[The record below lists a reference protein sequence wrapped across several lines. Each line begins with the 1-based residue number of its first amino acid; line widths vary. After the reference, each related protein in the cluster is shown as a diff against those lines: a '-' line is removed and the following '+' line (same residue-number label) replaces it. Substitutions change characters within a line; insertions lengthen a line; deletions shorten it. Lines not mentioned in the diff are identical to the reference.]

1 MITVEKAASAKVF
14 FETYYNEV
22 SAKPITPRS
31 LRRLNLENELLND
44 MISTPT
50 DKAER
55 LQALATAETNHLRQI
70 RNMKV
75 RSTNAL
81 KGRDHKPSNYEVVKV
96 LGKGSFGVVRLV
108 REKWVPGA
116 NE

>member
-1 MITVEKAASAKVF
+1 M
-14 FETYYNEV
+14 V
-22 SAKPITPRS
+22 SSPA
-31 LRRLNLENELLND
+31 
-44 MISTPT
+44 

-55 LQALATAETNHLRQI
+55 RQALVIAETNHLRQT

-108 REKWVPGA
+108 REKWTPGTS
-116 NE
+116 E